1 MPETGATTVIIGFCL
16 LYLLIILI
24 VGLWSGRRVS
34 SSVTGFVAADRRMHG
49 VLLYFVIGAAVY
61 SSFAFLGAPGWAY
74 SRGAAAFYVLAFSAL
89 GIIPLYFLGPRARQL
104 GERHGFVT
112 QAEMLGWRFDSRALQ
127 GILALVSVAVFIP
140 YLTLQMKGAGLILQT
155 LSDGAIPLWAGAL
168 LTYGVVVTYVWFSG
182 VMGVGWTN
190 AIMGLLMIGTA
201 WFLGLYLPVT
211 LYGGI
216 GPMFEQLASAGHEAA
231 LTAPGLDAAGRAW
244 NWWEFSSWI
253 LVSAIG
259 FSCWPHI
266 FMKCFAAPSDRQLRL
281 TVVMYPTFQFMM
293 VPLLFVGF
301 AAILAYPGVEPADS
315 IVPFMLTRTGLPVA
329 VLGIAAVGVLAAS
342 MSTGDT
348 LLHGAASIA
357 IRDGL
362 QPVGLRPRRDATERW
377 LMRVMV
383 LAIAALS
390 YYFAIST
397 QVSIVALLAG
407 AYGGV
412 AQLLPALAAAFYWPR
427 AHGPAVLAGLTG
439 GILVNTL
446 FLIQPDL
453 RPLPLHEGIYGL
465 AVNVMLLVGLTLLW
479 RTRRPE
485 HPGSEFRPPEI

>member
-1 MPETGATTVIIGFCL
+1 MPDSGVTTIVIACCL
-16 LYLLIILI
+16 LYLLVILC
-24 VGLWSGRRVS
+24 VGLWSGRRIS
-34 SSVTGFVAADRRMHG
+34 RSVTGFVAADRRMHG

-89 GIIPLYFLGPRARQL
+89 GVIPLYFLGPKARRM
-104 GERHGFVT
+104 GVRHGFVT

-127 GILALVSVAVFIP
+127 GLLALVSVAVFIP
-140 YLTLQMKGAGLILQT
+140 YLTLQMKGAGLILET
-155 LSDGAIPLWAGAL
+155 LSEGAIPLWAGAFL
-168 LTYGVVVTYVWFSG
+168 SYGVVVTYVWFSG

-201 WFLGLYLPVT
+201 WFLGLYLPVA

-216 GPMFEQLASAGHEAA
+216 GPMFEQLEAAGHAAA

-266 FMKCFAAPSDRQLRL
+266 FMKCFTAPSDRQLRL

-293 VPLLFVGF
+293 VPLLMVGF
-301 AAILAYPGVEPADS
+301 AGILAYPGVEPADR
-315 IVPFMLTRTGLPVA
+315 ILPFMLTQADLPVL
-329 VLGIAAVGVLAAS
+329 VLGITGVGVLAAS

-362 QPVGLRPRRDATERW
+362 QSVGLRPERDTTERM
-377 LMRVMV
+377 LMRLMV
-383 LAIAALS
+383 LAVAALS
-390 YYFAIST
+390 YFFAINT
-397 QVSIVALLAG
+397 QVSIVALLGG

-412 AQLLPALAAAFYWPR
+412 AQLLPALLAAFYWPR
-427 AHGPAVLAGLTG
+427 VTGSAVLAGLLG
-439 GILVNTL
+439 GILVNVL
-446 FLIQPDL
+446 FLLEPGL
-453 RPLPLHEGIYGL
+453 RPVPLHEGIYGL
-465 AVNVMLLVGLTLLW
+465 AVNVGLLVGLTLL
-479 RTRRPE
+479 RPSG
-485 HPGSEFRPPEI
+485 HRASSGPGNIPEGR

>member
-1 MPETGATTVIIGFCL
+1 MPEAGATTIVLSFCL
-16 LYLLIILI
+16 AYLLLILC
-24 VGLWSGRRVS
+24 VGLWSGRAVS
-34 SSVTGFVAADRRMHG
+34 KSVAGFVAADRRMHG

-89 GIIPLYFLGPRARQL
+89 GVIPLYFLGPKARQL

-127 GILALVSVAVFIP
+127 GLLALVSVAVFIP
-140 YLTLQMKGAGLILQT
+140 YLTLQMKGAGLILET
-155 LSDGAIPLWAGAL
+155 LSDGALPLWAGAL

-201 WFLGLYLPVT
+201 WFLGLYLPIT

-216 GPMFEQLASAGHEAA
+216 GPMFEQLAAAGHESA
-231 LTAPGLDAAGRAW
+231 LTAPGLDAAGRYW
-244 NWWEFSSWI
+244 NWWEFSSWV

-266 FMKCFAAPSDRQLRL
+266 FMKCFTAPSDRHLRL

-293 VPLLFVGF
+293 VPLLLVGF
-301 AAILAYPGVEPADS
+301 AAILAYPGVLPADS
-315 IVPFMLTRTGLPVA
+315 IVPYILTQTGLPVV

-348 LLHGAASIA
+348 LLHAAASVA

-362 QPVGLRPRRDATERW
+362 QSVGLRPRRDATERW
-377 LMRVMV
+377 LMRLMV
-383 LAIAALS
+383 LAIAALA
-390 YYFAIST
+390 YYFAINT
-397 QVSIVALLAG
+397 RVSIVALLAG

-412 AQLLPALAAAFYWPR
+412 AQLLPPLAAAIYWPR
-427 AHGPAVLAGLTG
+427 ANGPAALAGLAG
-439 GILVNTL
+439 GIVVNTFFL
-446 FLIQPDL
+446 FQPDL

-465 AVNVMLLVGLTLLW
+465 AVNISLLTAITLL
-479 RTRRPE
+479 RPIGQRDASAGGSSTRIR
-485 HPGSEFRPPEI
+485 